1 MTEQLSPYEA
11 GRRAAADMKPLTPE
25 QAERVRALL
34 IPALAALKE
43 RRAS

>member
-11 GRRAAADMKPLTPE
+11 GRRAAADMKLTPE
-25 QAERVRALL
+25 QAERIRALL